1 MVAPVRYTF
10 QKQQERISRRQLCER
25 LDEFGWIA
33 TPPDEDLGED
43 FIVHIYL
50 QGRATGVTFHL
61 QLKSVTNLN
70 ERRKDDF
77 LVYAFEVKDLKH
89 WEAFSLPVV
98 LMVWDVE
105 LREGRWALVD
115 DVISEMDRRRP
126 NWRDKKSKVRV
137 YIPQLN
143 TTDDTGLVKLKQS
156 IGRHLYS
163 NIAKGRQLTGN
174 IKLRFPRTAEGKVAY
189 KTLEHGIKKGDI
201 FLIKKEF
208 IQEFEV
214 SDWWTSWFGDFLEN
228 SDIFIPSFVSSKT
241 VSIYVDVI
249 GVNGET
255 SYIPAIELKIVKFG
269 LEVIQLSN
277 EYQNSPIHFYFTIPR
292 SDEGKKCCIN
302 IKLNHL
308 GRNVH
313 ETRDAIRFLNIITTG
328 GKMRINFLTY
338 DKPPLT
344 VIIPPNPENAVNPE
358 YLQLID
364 KLCVI
369 QSQIGQFLQI
379 PDDDDLTDADIEA
392 IDEFIDIIECGKT
405 TKRVKEITI
414 ELVNIFTDAILDSHA
429 QQKPIR
435 MKYSAESFVEI
446 FDSKIPTGLATW
458 HITGTPKLSAVELKE
473 IIKSLSPNDPL
484 FLKFVD
490 VEIIEVFPDWFI
502 REAQRLSQLLAEKFE
517 IEAIYLFGSL
527 VWSDIHTPETDIDL
541 AVSGLP
547 EARFLEAVSYLERES
562 KFPIDLID
570 LSKASDHLRQR
581 ILAEGKLLY
590 EREPVAAFSRRFSR

>member
-1 MVAPVRYTF
+1 MVAPVRYTS

-70 ERRKDDF
+70 KRRKGDY
-77 LVYAFEVKDLKH
+77 LVYDFEVKDLKH

-98 LMVWDVE
+98 LMVWDIE

-115 DVISEMDRRRP
+115 EVISDLDQRRP

-137 YIPQLN
+137 YIPWD
-143 TTDDTGLVKLKQS
+143 TKTDDTGLVKLKQK
-156 IGRHLYS
+156 IGRQLYS
-163 NIAKGRQLTGN
+163 NIAKDRPLKGYM
-174 IKLRFPRTAEGKVAY
+174 KLKFPRIAEGKAAY
-189 KTLEHGIKKGDI
+189 ETFERGIKEGDS

-208 IQEFEV
+208 VQEFGV
-214 SDWWTSWFGDFLEN
+214 SDWWASWFGDFFEN
-228 SDIFIPSFVSSKT
+228 SDIFITPFVSSKI
-241 VSIYVDVI
+241 VSIHVDVI
-249 GVNGET
+249 STNGET
-255 SYIPAIELKIVKFG
+255 AYIPAIELKVVKSG
-269 LEVIQLSN
+269 LEVVQLSN
-277 EYQNSPIHFYFTIPR
+277 EHQNSPIHFHFTIPR
-292 SDEGKKCCIN
+292 SDEGKKSCIN
-302 IKLNHL
+302 VKLNNL

-313 ETRDAIRFLNIITTG
+313 ETRNAMHFLNAITTG
-328 GKMRINFLTY
+328 GKMRINFLTH

-344 VIIPPNPENAVNPE
+344 VIIPPNPENALNPE

-369 QSQIGQFLQI
+369 QSKTDQFLQI
-379 PDDDDLTDADIEA
+379 PDDDLTDADVEA

-405 TKRVKEITI
+405 TKKVKEITI
-414 ELVNIFTDAILDSHA
+414 ELVNIFTDAILDSHH
-429 QQKPIR
+429 QQKRIQMR
-435 MKYSAESFVEI
+435 YSAESFIEI
-446 FDSKIPTGLATW
+446 FDSKIPTGPATW
-458 HITGTPKLSAVELKE
+458 HITGIPKLSAVELKE
-473 IIKSLSPNDPL
+473 IITNLSPNDPL

-490 VEIIEVFPDWFI
+490 VEIIEIFPDWFI
-502 REAQRLSQLLAEKFE
+502 REAQRLTQLLAEKFE
-517 IEAIYLFGSL
+517 IKAVYLFGSL

-541 AVSGLP
+541 AVMGLP
-547 EARFLEAVSYLERES
+547 EERFLEAVSYLERES

-590 EREPVAAFSRRFSR
+590 EREPVAAFG